1 MITRRAG
8 TGRTGTD
15 YYLESWDRQDRYR
28 LLLGELGQA
37 GRLQMITWRA
47 GTGRTVTDDYQESW
61 DRQDG
66 YR

>member
-1 MITRRAG
+1 MITWRAG

-37 GRLQMITWRA
+37 GQLQMINWRA
-47 GTGRTVTDDYQESW
+47 GTVRTVTDNYLESW
-61 DRQDG
+61 NR
-66 YR
+66 